1 MIKKKLFSYIIIILL
16 LVMSTL
22 ENLFDFS
29 LVFNLEVATNALFY
43 NIIISVL
50 FGAFLDLI
58 LFGISKIRIGGNEA
72 KVLFQII
79 SYFLVSI
86 WFIIWS
92 LHMNMSLLV
101 QGNIDPS
108 MQFVQGFYRHIL
120 LSQFYAVIAVT
131 LMKSISIPIHIKDL
145 KNGI

>member
-22 ENLFDFS
+22 ENYLDFS
-29 LVFNLEVATNALFY
+29 LVFDLEVSTSQLLYNIMIAALFG
-43 NIIISVL
+43 V
-50 FGAFLDLI
+50 FLDLI
-58 LFGISKIRIGGNEA
+58 LYGISKIKIGGHEA

-79 SYFLVSI
+79 SYFLVSM
-86 WFIIWS
+86 WFIIWA

-101 QGNIDPS
+101 LGNMEPS